1 MMEGAAEVTH
11 WRRWGGGGKT
21 PVLKKSERREDLAEL
36 RAES

>member
-1 MMEGAAEVTH
+1 MMEGAEVTG
-11 WRRWGGGGKT
+11 GGGGKT